1 MEHKSISSS
10 PQNFWSNKMDAAFV
24 GLDTILFCEN
34 TAVFNNV
41 KKLYLQRQN
50 KEWFINNDINM
61 FQIELTVKASDVTG
75 TKLEMAMNKWNAQEF
90 YNLYYNIEEQ

>member
-1 MEHKSISSS
+1 
-10 PQNFWSNKMDAAFV
+10 
-24 GLDTILFCEN
+24 
-34 TAVFNNV
+34 
-41 KKLYLQRQN
+41 
-50 KEWFINNDINM
+50 M